1 MVFKTL
7 SSLLPMIALII
18 VAIVISIIM
27 LNYFNINMEDNN
39 GFISLNRHAVYEGM
53 GCKKSN
59 KDQ

>member
-7 SSLLPMIALII
+7 SSLFPMIALII
-18 VAIVISIIM
+18 VAIVVSIMM

-39 GFISLNRHAVYEGM
+39 GFISLNRHAVYESM

-59 KDQ
+59 K